1 MEKSILMGTI
11 LVFWLLLLINRDV
24 LSILVKEKDVDQLL
38 KMTSSISSK
47 KFQDKRLLQSLS
59 VVLLI
64 VLSIYLQWQLLY
76 VLIWVVVAI
85 VLYKLP
91 YIQLKNSFK
100 QKVKQLKY
108 EFPIWLR
115 QLQILL
121 QNNTVVVSLNHSQKY
136 APEIIR
142 NHLAEFITK
151 LQLDPQNLRTYIEF
165 LEEYE
170 CVEVERAMK
179 LLYRYNSVGK
189 QDSMKQLN
197 RMISSTSK
205 WLREQRLDRQD
216 GQSQVKQ
223 WWGMLP
229 LFGVTIVFITM
240 MMQTFTTL
248 LERG

>member
-1 MEKSILMGTI
+1 MEKSILMGAI
-11 LVFWLLLLINRDV
+11 LVFWMLLLINRDV
-24 LSILVKEKDVDQLL
+24 LSVLVKEKDVDQLL
-38 KMTSSISSK
+38 KMTTSISSK

-64 VLSIYLQWQLLY
+64 VLSIYLQWQLLN

-91 YIQLKNSFK
+91 YIQLKSNFK

-121 QNNTVVVSLNHSQKY
+121 QNNTVVVSLHHSQKF

-179 LLYRYNSVGK
+179 LLYRYNTVGK

-216 GQSQVKQ
+216 GQSQMKQ

-240 MMQTFTTL
+240 MMQTFGTL

>member
-24 LSILVKEKDVDQLL
+24 LSMLVKEKDVDQLL

-91 YIQLKNSFK
+91 YIQLKNNFK

-142 NHLAEFITK
+142 NHLAEFIAK

-179 LLYRYNSVGK
+179 LLYRYNTVGK

>member
-1 MEKSILMGTI
+1 VEKSILMGVI
-11 LVFWLLLLINRDV
+11 VVFWCLLLINRDV
-24 LSILVKEKDVDQLL
+24 LSVLVKEKDVDQLL
-38 KMTSSISSK
+38 KMTTNIPSK

-76 VLIWVVVAI
+76 VLVWVVVAI
-85 VLYKLP
+85 ILYKLP
-91 YIQLKNSFK
+91 YIQLKSNFK
-100 QKVKQLKY
+100 RKVKQLKY

-121 QNNTVVVSLNHSQKY
+121 QNNTVVVSLQHSQKF

-142 NHLAEFITK
+142 NHLAEFTNK
-151 LQLDPQNLRTYIEF
+151 LKSDPQNLRTYIEF

-179 LLYRYNSVGK
+179 LLYRYNTVGK

-216 GQSQVKQ
+216 GQSQMKQ

>member
-1 MEKSILMGTI
+1 MGTI
-11 LVFWLLLLINRDV
+11 LVLWLLLLINRDV
-24 LSILVKEKDVDQLL
+24 LSMLVKEKDVDQLL
-38 KMTSSISSK
+38 KMTSSTSSK

-64 VLSIYLQWQLLY
+64 VLSIYFQWQLLY

-121 QNNTVVVSLNHSQKY
+121 QNNTVVVSLNHSQKF

-142 NHLAEFITK
+142 NHLAEFIVK

-179 LLYRYNSVGK
+179 LLYRYNTVGK